1 MFIAY
6 GKTEDEAKQWLTK
19 NGWEV
24 LKGSANAGLGK
35 ASAFDKE
42 IAAVISIRRTDKVSE
57 AVTDLAV
64 MNMKGG
70 YSLAAYQNLL
80 DQKKTEIDEYIRH
93 FFRVI
98 EEFRDN
104 YNGKG
109 SALGKQRAD
118 LAYSLLNRFFDRDP
132 NSTYAVN
139 DTGMKLGDL
148 FLVPLMQEMEDDA
161 EMVWF
166 ETYCEKN
173 GLWPKDSEK
182 EADYQARAGK
192 FLNDLQKT
200 DPGQYD
206 AEYNRFS
213 SDSILYENLFEVS
226 YKGEWGAKLGDF
238 FNPVNGK
245 NYGTEE
251 AFLPF
256 AAALSEG
263 QRAASELV
271 SLNSLL
277 LTGLIDQDGLRYAL
291 PDVEKLLKE
300 NDSAAGDLDIYT
312 GINRAVFRNGV
323 ALTNRAMMEQNMGRS
338 SVYDNLFDNLGILTI
353 SAYSAAVVGVT
364 MMIAG
369 GVMIAKGSTHTITT
383 VTSTIEATK
392 KNIDTY
398 RNWMEIAENVLEFF
412 VKDGTADN
420 VELIQADYD
429 RYKKIYDTR
438 RKRISGSRLL

>member
-1 MFIAY
+1 
-6 GKTEDEAKQWLTK
+6 
-19 NGWEV
+19 
-24 LKGSANAGLGK
+24 
-35 ASAFDKE
+35 
-42 IAAVISIRRTDKVSE
+42 
-57 AVTDLAV
+57 
-64 MNMKGG
+64 
-70 YSLAAYQNLL
+70 
-80 DQKKTEIDEYIRH
+80 
-93 FFRVI
+93 
-98 EEFRDN
+98 
-104 YNGKG
+104 
-109 SALGKQRAD
+109 
-118 LAYSLLNRFFDRDP
+118 
-132 NSTYAVN
+132 
-139 DTGMKLGDL
+139 MKLGDL